1 MKFRASTLSGHAYKR
16 LSERFKIEATELLR
30 LLNAGLGKGIGIS
43 EQTHLVHRLVWSHLD
58 EAFLVAIQDVTD
70 GTVLTVLRVD
80 MYRERYA
87 ENLTDKHLRHVINQM
102 VHAGY
107 APPSLWATGDTQE
120 FVTVHAT
127 LATSSTTVPLGR
139 WRGLVTSAD
148 LSELGRRAEFWEW
161 VVSELAR
168 RGHEVS
174 ALESITA
181 KFTGGDHQAVPYALA
196 GDD

>member
-1 MKFRASTLSGHAYKR
+1 MKFPASRLSGHACQR

-30 LLNAGLGKGIGIS
+30 LLNAGLGKAIGYS

-58 EAFLVAIQDVTD
+58 NQFLVAIQDVTD

-107 APPSLWATGDTQE
+107 APPSLWVTGDTQE

-127 LATSSTTVPLGR
+127 LATSPTTVALGR

-148 LSELGRRAEFWEW
+148 LSELGRQPEFWEW

-174 ALESITA
+174 ALESISA

-196 GDD
+196 DDD